1 MKGVHAHQL
10 HEKEIMDSKRLVL
23 FYECGDSFQPLVAE
37 IHSGTLSAQKQ
48 LLRRDCISGCAAS
61 LIFAPSVICSS
72 AGLLPVPRNAFSL
85 LQERTRRFSLI
96 NAVLALP
103 EVEAFTVG
111 QYF

>member
-10 HEKEIMDSKRLVL
+10 HEKEIMDSKRLLL
-23 FYECGDSFQPLVAE
+23 FFECGDSFQPAVAE

-96 NAVLALP
+96 SAVLDLQA
-103 EVEAFTVG
+103 VEAFTVD

>member
-10 HEKEIMDSKRLVL
+10 HEKEMMDSKRLLL
-23 FYECGDSFQPLVAE
+23 FFECGDSFQPAVAE

-61 LIFAPSVICSS
+61 LVFAPSS

-96 NAVLALP
+96 SAVLDLQA
-103 EVEAFTVG
+103 VEAFTVD